1 MVYVVVLLCS
11 FFVFSFIHFC
21 SKNKK
26 PFKRALLSMIIGPV
40 TLIIVDLLSSVT
52 GVYVPISNLSVISSI
67 VGGIPSVALLVMMG
81 IIV

>member
-1 MVYVVVLLCS
+1 MV
-11 FFVFSFIHFC
+11 
-21 SKNKK
+21 
-26 PFKRALLSMIIGPV
+26 IGPL
-40 TLIIVDLLSSVT
+40 TLLIVDLLSSVT